1 MYFALVVLTL
11 IVGASLALS
20 TVLISQIRIVRGMER
35 SVAAFYAA
43 DTGIEHALSII
54 MRGGTITTMGGG
66 GNLENQTNYEYLIRL
81 VPAGSVNPLCGLR
94 YSHYCITSTGVHS
107 PGGGIV
113 EVRRVI
119 KAGN

>member
-54 MRGGTITTMGGG
+54 MGGGTITEGG
-66 GNLENQTNYEYLIRL
+66 GNLENQTNYTYLIGL
-81 VPAGSVNPLCGLR
+81 VTPGIVNPCEAR
-94 YSHYCITSTGVHS
+94 YFHYCITSTGIHS
-107 PGGGIV
+107 PIGGIV